1 VRTKLQIGALE
12 SWSPRRTTAKP
23 LLVYSTL
30 KSMSKTKVIIIC
42 ALLFWT
48 GCTKQQTLD
57 LPEYLKDLEEIT
69 VYPANTES
77 ETSIELVREVIFSD
91 TDEVI
96 LGRTAGIVVDK
107 DGRVYVGDQHANTVH
122 VFDSDGFYL
131 RQIGRQG
138 EGPGEFLNILDIQIG
153 DNFLH
158 VQCNLQGVIHAFS
171 LDNFELVYTTSL
183 LFGSDQLEELSGWS
197 PNIAFIKNDE
207 TYLVQFY
214 RPIFEISD
222 DNRSQRLYTVSNEG
236 DLNSDLLL
244 EMHWGGEYLTDINIP
259 TVLVVPYGRTT
270 LLAVLEESFYTLWTE
285 DLVVKKYDSHGN
297 YISAFYHPV
306 RKKDLRR
313 GEVMEQISISNDHQR
328 HLFRNSSLPEKWPAV
343 QHFLMDDEQRF
354 WISVIID
361 DRNNYEW
368 WVLKETG
375 ELIDRF
381 IWPREKEIQFV
392 KNGKIYV
399 LETDQE
405 SGLDQIVRYRI
416 NLQA

>member
-1 VRTKLQIGALE
+1 
-12 SWSPRRTTAKP
+12 
-23 LLVYSTL
+23 
-30 KSMSKTKVIIIC
+30 MSKKTVIIIC

-48 GCTKQQTLD
+48 GCSKQQTLD
-57 LPEYLKDLEEIT
+57 LPEYLIELEDLTI
-69 VYPANTES
+69 YPANTEPES
-77 ETSIELVREVIFSD
+77 SIQLVREVIFSD

-96 LGRTAGIVVDK
+96 LGRTAGIVVD
-107 DGRVYVGDQHANTVH
+107 DYGRVYVGDQHANTVH
-122 VFDSDGFYL
+122 VFDSDGTYL

-138 EGPGEFLNILDIQIG
+138 EGPGEFLNIWDTQIG
-153 DNFLH
+153 DKFLH
-158 VQCNLQGVIHAFS
+158 VQCNLQGVVHAYS
-171 LDNFELVYTTSL
+171 LDNYELSHTTSL
-183 LFGSDQLEELSGWS
+183 LFGPDQIDELSGWS

-214 RPIFEISD
+214 RPIFEVSD
-222 DNRSQRLYTVSNEG
+222 DNRSQKLYTVSNEG

-270 LLAVLEESFYTLWTE
+270 LLAVSEESFYTLWTE
-285 DLVVKKYDSHGN
+285 DLLVKKYDNHGN

-306 RKKDLRR
+306 QKNELMRSD
-313 GEVMEQISISNDHQR
+313 VIEQISISNDQQR
-328 HLFRNSSLPEKWPAV
+328 HLFRNSTLPRTWPAV
-343 QHFLMDDEQRF
+343 QHFLMDDQQRF
-354 WISVIID
+354 WISTIIND
-361 DRNNYEW
+361 QNKYEW
-368 WVLKETG
+368 WVLKENG

-399 LETDQE
+399 LENDQE
-405 SGLDQIVRYRI
+405 TGLDQIVRYRV